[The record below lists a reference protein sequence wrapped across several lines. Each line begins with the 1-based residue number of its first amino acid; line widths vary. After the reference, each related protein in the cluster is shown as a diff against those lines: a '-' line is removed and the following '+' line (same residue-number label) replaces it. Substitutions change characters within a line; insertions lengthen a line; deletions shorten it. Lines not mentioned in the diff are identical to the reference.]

1 MTSRILIWALV
12 LPLTLAPE
20 PARSQCCTTPSSS
33 GDHTR
38 QGTSSERKMKKDIDR
53 VLSSEKSRTLL
64 MEALMQDR
72 DFAEAF
78 IGRIADHPQWRAV
91 AQKRLAAVSRDMS
104 SASASR
110 MATGRMEPLRADERH
125 FRVTVDGEGFHPGS
139 LTIPAGEFITLV
151 VTRTS
156 DNTCA
161 KQIVI
166 PLLNETRSLPLDR
179 PVEIK
184 IPPQDK
190 GTLTFA
196 CGMDMFHGVV
206 VAQPAG

>member
-20 PARSQCCTTPSSS
+20 PARSQCCTTPSGS

-91 AQKRLAAVSRDMS
+91 AQKRLATVSRDMS

-110 MATGRMEPLRADERH
+110 MATGRMEPLRADERAA
-125 FRVTVDGEGFHPGS
+125 
-139 LTIPAGEFITLV
+139 LPA
-151 VTRTS
+151 RTQLACQR
-156 DNTCA
+156 TGVLA
-161 KQIVI
+161 ALEQGLATPEHAAFVARLGKQAS
-166 PLLNETRSLPLDR
+166 NR
-179 PVEIK
+179 
-184 IPPQDK
+184 
-190 GTLTFA
+190 
-196 CGMDMFHGVV
+196 
-206 VAQPAG
+206 